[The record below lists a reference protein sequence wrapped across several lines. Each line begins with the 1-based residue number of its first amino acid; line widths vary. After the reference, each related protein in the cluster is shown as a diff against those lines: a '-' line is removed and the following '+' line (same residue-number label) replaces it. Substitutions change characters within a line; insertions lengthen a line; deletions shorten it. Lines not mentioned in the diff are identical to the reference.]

1 MTRQSLFRCAVSAS
15 VLAGAGDRRRR
26 VGATTSGRRRRSGPA
41 AQGGA
46 AGRGRG
52 QQAAPVGVV
61 RAPLGDGPFVFDTAE
76 QHKIRVVVVTRELA
90 KPWSLAF
97 LPDGSMLVTELRAGQ
112 LRIIRN
118 GVLDPK
124 PIAGVPKSQPL
135 GLGGL
140 MDVVLHPRFAENKL
154 IYLTYSKPDGAG
166 KIATTLARGR
176 WDGAALTDVRDLF
189 VAQPYWNGSGG
200 GASRLA
206 FGRDGTLFMT
216 TGASVANLMDAQEPG
231 HHKGKVLRLQD
242 DGTVPGDNPFVGRAG
257 YKPEIYSLGHRNQ
270 IGLAI
275 NPETGAVW
283 SNENGPNGG
292 DEINIIL
299 PGRNYGWP
307 IVSLGRD
314 YAGPWQGKFAQDG
327 HRAAGRVLDAVD
339 RRVGHGVLHRR
350 SISGVEGQRLRR
362 RDADGG
368 NPEHRPPPAPRVQ
381 RERRRA
387 SPRVDADRAPA
398 EDSGRA
404 SGARRAALPADGRD
418 PGRAAQNR
426 TGRVGRRS

>member
-1 MTRQSLFRCAVSAS
+1 MTRQSLLRCAVSVS
-15 VLAGAGDRRRR
+15 VLAGLATAAAVSGQQPPAGAAAQ
-26 VGATTSGRRRRSGPA
+26 GTT

-97 LPDGSMLVTELRAGQ
+97 LPDGGMLVTELRAGQ

-124 PIAGVPKSQPL
+124 PIAGVPQSQPL

-154 IYLTYSKPDGAG
+154 IYLTYSKPDGGG

-189 VAQPYWNGSGG
+189 VVQPYWNGSGG

-216 TGASVANLMDAQEPG
+216 TGASVANMMDAQEPG
-231 HHKGKVLRLQD
+231 HHKGKVLRLRD
-242 DGTVPGDNPFVGRAG
+242 DGTVPPDNPFVGRAG

-327 HRAAGRVLDAVD
+327 IEPPVAYWMPSIAVSGMAFYTGD
-339 RRVGHGVLHRR
+339 RFPAWKGNVFVGAMRMGEIPNTGHL
-350 SISGVEGQRLRR
+350 QRLVFNEK
-362 RDADGG
+362 G
-368 NPEHRPPPAPRVQ
+368 E
-381 RERRRA
+381 ERRRELMLLELRQRIRDVRQGPDGLLYLLTDETPGA
-387 SPRVDADRAPA
+387 LLRIEPA
-398 EDSGRA
+398 E
-404 SGARRAALPADGRD
+404 
-418 PGRAAQNR
+418 
-426 TGRVGRRS
+426 